1 MSRMAI
7 KYLVIF
13 VVIFGVVWTSPQFI
27 QGMDSPT
34 IWGNRHKSDYDVN
47 AYEADYFIN
56 HGGASE
62 DNGDMLDGNLAF
74 LRNPGW

>member
-13 VVIFGVVWTSPQFI
+13 LVIFGVVWTSPQFI
-27 QGMDSPT
+27 QRMDSPT
-34 IWGNRHKSDYDVN
+34 IWGNRQESDYDN
-47 AYEADYFIN
+47 DAYEANYFVN
-56 HGGASE
+56 HGRASE
-62 DNGDMLDGNLAF
+62 DDGDVLDDNLAF